1 MGRLVAWILLTLAL
15 IALDAYRRK
24 DLRKSLIA
32 LGSFALIL
40 GFAAMGLNMRAILP
54 LFVAHILLILFAWSA
69 LLYYLLRGRYYW
81 WAFWLPALSL
91 ALFVGLNFLEGS
103 RYE

>member
-1 MGRLVAWILLTLAL
+1 MGRIIAWIVLTLAL
-15 IALDAYRRK
+15 IALDAYRRR
-24 DLRKSLIA
+24 DLRKSLVA
-32 LGSFALIL
+32 LASFALIL

-54 LFVAHILLILFAWSA
+54 LFVAHTLLILFAWSA

-91 ALFVGLNFLEGS
+91 ALFVGLNFMEGS